1 MIQNNRKNS
10 SSLRHLDS
18 STPVED
24 WTTVIKPR
32 NKLLEVNLKELWSY
46 RDLCSLFV
54 RRNITTQFK
63 QTILGPLWY
72 IIQPTTT
79 VIMYMVVFGGIAKI
93 PTDGLPQPLFYL
105 SGICLWQYFND
116 CLTKTSSTF
125 TANASIFGKVY
136 FPRMVVPISTV
147 ISNLLR
153 FAIQLGLFLIVY
165 AIYQIW
171 VIPGQIHTNWYALL
185 LPVLVIMLAGLALG
199 FGILF
204 SSMTTKYRD
213 MQLLLDF
220 FVRLWMYATPV
231 IYPMSVITNDKLRLV
246 MSLNPL
252 TGIVEAFKYGMLGE
266 GQFSWGMLGYSFIF
280 MIVLLT
286 IGIVIFN
293 RVQRTFMDTV

>member
-1 MIQNNRKNS
+1 MDNNQ
-10 SSLRHLDS
+10 
-18 STPVED
+18 D
-24 WTTVIKPR
+24 WTTVIKPKE
-32 NKLLEVNLKELWSY
+32 KLLQVDFAELWRY
-46 RDLCSLFV
+46 RDLCMLFV

-72 IIQPTTT
+72 IIQPAMT
-79 VIMYMVVFGGIAKI
+79 VIMYMVVFGGIANI
-93 PTDGLPQPLFYL
+93 STDGLPQPLFYL

-116 CLTKTSSTF
+116 CLSKTSSTF
-125 TANASIFGKVY
+125 TANAGIFGKVY

-153 FAIQLGLFLIVY
+153 FAIQLGLFIVVY

-171 VIPGQIHTNWYALL
+171 IIPGQIHTNWYALL
-185 LPVLVIMLAGLALG
+185 LPILVLMLAGLALG

-204 SSMTTKYRD
+204 SSVTTKYRD
-213 MQLLLDF
+213 MTLLLDF

-231 IYPMSVITNDKLRLV
+231 IYPLSTITNEKLRFV

-252 TGIVEAFKYGMLGE
+252 TGIVEAFKYGFLGE
-266 GQFSWGMLGYSFIF
+266 GQFSWGMLGYSFVF
-280 MIVLLT
+280 MVLLLA

>member
-1 MIQNNRKNS
+1 M
-10 SSLRHLDS
+10 
-18 STPVED
+18 E
-24 WTTVIKPR
+24 WTTVIKPKE
-32 NKLLEVNLKELWSY
+32 KLLQVDFKELWRY
-46 RDLCSLFV
+46 RDLTSLFV
-54 RRNITTQFK
+54 RRNITTQYK

-72 IIQPTTT
+72 IIQPTIT
-79 VIMYMVVFGGIAKI
+79 VLMYMVVFGGIAKI

-105 SGICLWQYFND
+105 SGVCLWQYFSD
-116 CLTKTSSTF
+116 CLNKTSSTF
-125 TANASIFGKVY
+125 VANAGIFGKVY

-147 ISNLLR
+147 VSNLLR
-153 FAIQLGLFLIVY
+153 FGIQLGLFLVVY

-185 LPVLVIMLAGLALG
+185 LPVLVLMLAGLSLG

-213 MQLLLDF
+213 LQLMLDY

-231 IYPMSVITNDKLRLV
+231 VWPLSTITNAKLHLA

-252 TGIVEAFKYGMLGE
+252 TPIIEAFKYGFLGAGE
-266 GQFSWGMLGYSFIF
+266 FSWGGLAYSFAF
-280 MIVLLT
+280 TVVLLAV
-286 IGIVIFN
+286 GVVLFN

>member
-1 MIQNNRKNS
+1 MTKDINTDN
-10 SSLRHLDS
+10 
-18 STPVED
+18 T
-24 WTTVIKPR
+24 WTTVIKPKE
-32 NKLLEVNLKELWSY
+32 KLLQVDFKELWRY
-46 RDLCSLFV
+46 RDLTSLFV
-54 RRNITTQFK
+54 RRNITTQYK

-72 IIQPTTT
+72 IIQPTIT
-79 VIMYMVVFGGIAKI
+79 VLMYMVVFGGIAKI

-105 SGICLWQYFND
+105 SGVCLWQYFSD
-116 CLTKTSSTF
+116 CLNKTSSTF
-125 TANASIFGKVY
+125 VANAGIFGKVY

-147 ISNLLR
+147 VSNLLR
-153 FAIQLGLFLIVY
+153 FGIQLGLFLVVY

-185 LPVLVIMLAGLALG
+185 LPVLVLMLAGLSLG

-213 MQLLLDF
+213 LQLMLDY

-231 IYPMSVITNDKLRLV
+231 VWPLSTITNAKLHLA

-252 TGIVEAFKYGMLGE
+252 TPIIEAFKYGFLGAGE
-266 GQFSWGMLGYSFIF
+266 FSWGGLAYSFAF
-280 MIVLLT
+280 TVVLLAV
-286 IGIVIFN
+286 GVVLFN